1 MIGGNNPLTTLAYLR
16 AVPLNISAGYHNT
29 SENAEYSVFYVLYYI
44 RYFTSAV
51 LIYERGSREADWLS
65 NRYVLLDFKVHV
77 GLTKFGVAEY
87 QAPTK
92 AKIRAPMHPPEI
104 TFGPELDVP
113 LVLEAPC
120 DEAEPLRFM

>member
-1 MIGGNNPLTTLAYLR
+1 MYGRVLAML
-16 AVPLNISAGYHNT
+16 PSGYHNT
-29 SENAEYSVFYVLYYI
+29 SENAEYLVFYVLYYI
-44 RYFTSAV
+44 RYLTSAV

-65 NRYVLLDFKVHV
+65 SRYVLLDFKV
-77 GLTKFGVAEY
+77 GLTKFSVAEY

-120 DEAEPLRFM
+120 DEAEPLRLM